1 MDEIKTLHWCP
12 REGMQVTEKPSVVT
26 VKFGDGYQQRRP
38 AGLNAQLKTFQVVFR
53 VTTDAER
60 EALSAFL
67 SWHGGYLAFL
77 WKPPKHNRTVRVVCR
92 EWSITDNARYSDFS
106 CTIEQVVN

>member
-1 MDEIKTLHWCP
+1 
-12 REGMQVTEKPSVVT
+12 
-26 VKFGDGYQQRRP
+26 GYR
-38 AGLNAQLKTFQVVFR
+38 
-53 VTTDAER
+53 
-60 EALSAFL
+60 
-67 SWHGGYLAFL
+67 AFL